1 MCVCIYIYII
11 QGKNKQHFNKNIS
24 ATVFIN
30 SCQHLPNLYT
40 KDLNKNFKGLHISLR
55 LRIVLGG
62 LQFQQFYYSSCSTT
76 GHTSFFVE
84 NPMKFLGMLLYPCHF
99 RTKQGFIRGI
109 SVVLSTPLL
118 KIPEP
123 KKTKATGNSNFCS
136 YHHRKFYVFFGNLAF
151 YFFDIPRNSVSLTP
165 SPVCYFPGTAQC

>member
-1 MCVCIYIYII
+1 MVCSFSSFVILPALQRAIPK
-11 QGKNKQHFNKNIS
+11 KN
-24 ATVFIN
+24 
-30 SCQHLPNLYT
+30 C
-40 KDLNKNFKGLHISLR
+40 
-55 LRIVLGG
+55 
-62 LQFQQFYYSSCSTT
+62 
-76 GHTSFFVE
+76 GHASFFVE

-151 YFFDIPRNSVSLTP
+151 YFFDTPRNSVSLTP
-165 SPVCYFPGTAQC
+165 SPFVIFLEQPNVKKQTQNKLETFFATSYKSHISKVESENYG